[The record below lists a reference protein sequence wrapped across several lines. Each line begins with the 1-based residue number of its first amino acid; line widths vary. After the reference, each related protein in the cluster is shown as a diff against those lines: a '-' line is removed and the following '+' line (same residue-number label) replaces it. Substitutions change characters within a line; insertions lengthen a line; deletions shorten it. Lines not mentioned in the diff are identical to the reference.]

1 MSVIKSFATILKSN
15 YFVRLQASKYKQKKK
30 KYEKREKIPEEFN
43 PIDQWGTL
51 LQSIKNQGACG
62 CCWAMAAS
70 GCLGDRLTIMT
81 LAQFFVE
88 LSPYQMIICE
98 GAIIDVNGEN
108 DPEYIKE
115 INNQAHS
122 SGSCNGN
129 SLYAAMDFLYSIGI
143 TTERCVNQ
151 GEFNEY
157 NIKKLEDIKGSEEV
171 PVCQDILGKNYDEC
185 LDRKTAARFYRIC
198 AGYQVDSDIESIK
211 QEIYKWGPVCSGFN
225 VYDGFLN
232 DYDGISIYKGP
243 KDNEQLLGGHAIKIM
258 GWGSQMVNEEKVDYW
273 WIANSWGTNWGL
285 SGYFKMKMNIKECEL
300 EKNVV
305 GFIPDLVGFDIKYLL
320 YDIQLD
326 KNDIFLRSFFNID
339 KRTGLRKEV
348 FQKIKDGVLK
358 GNFDPICKYI
368 PDFRNMWAGKL
379 GPENVIT
386 EYIKLAQYNSSN
398 SILSKYLFYA
408 FLCVLSY
415 YVGKLFKK
423 IFTKKFG

>member
-15 YFVRLQASKYKQKKK
+15 RFVRLQASKYKQTKKT
-30 KYEKREKIPEEFN
+30 YEKPEKIPEEFN
-43 PIDQWGTL
+43 PIDKWSTL
-51 LQSIKNQGACG
+51 LQSIKNQGDCG
-62 CCWAMAAS
+62 CCWAMATS

-98 GAIIDVNGEN
+98 GAIIDGHGKDN

-129 SLYAAMDFLYSIGI
+129 SLYSAMDFLYSIGI
-143 TTERCVNQ
+143 TTERCVNE
-151 GEFNEY
+151 GEFNKY
-157 NIKKLEDIKGSEEV
+157 NIKNLEDVKDPDEV

-198 AGYQVDSDIESIK
+198 AGYEVDSDIESIK

-225 VYDGFLN
+225 VYEKFKL
-232 DYDGISIYKGP
+232 DYNGITIYTGP
-243 KDNEQLLGGHAIKIM
+243 KEGEEMLGGHAIKIM

-305 GFIPDLVGFDIKYLL
+305 GFIPDLVGFNINYLL

-339 KRTGLRKEV
+339 QRTGLRKEV

-368 PDFRNMWAGKL
+368 PDFKNMWAGKL

-386 EYIKLAQYNSSN
+386 EYVKLAQYHSSN

-423 IFTKKFG
+423 IYKMK